1 MSNKIL
7 KNFLISLPLKTKKML
22 MLVADMVLIPFSLW
36 MAVSLRFG
44 GFESVP
50 ASFLIMVPALWLGSL
65 PIFVRLGM
73 YRAVVRYLGER
84 GWFALAKASLFSALL
99 LGALNLI
106 PETQVVPRS
115 TFLIYG
121 MVLFTALIVSR
132 LMVAFYLGGR
142 RSQVQGEPVA
152 VYGAGE
158 MGRQL
163 VSTLRLGVD
172 FLPVV
177 YMDRDPALKGR
188 NIDSLNVLNPY
199 QEDLATCLADLG
211 VKEVLLA
218 IPGLERSQ
226 RISILDRLEKLAFR
240 VRTVPSMED
249 IIAGKARLDQLE
261 EISVDDLLGR
271 EQVAPLPGLLGKCIM
286 GKVVLVTGAGGS
298 IGSELCRQVMR
309 EGASKLVL
317 LDHSEFALYQI
328 EMELRALCAAQQ
340 MCSTEIT
347 AILGSVTDEKL
358 IERIFQFHQ
367 PQTVYHAA
375 AYKHV
380 PIVEE
385 NPFAGVHNNVIGT
398 MVVAAAAKSHQIGHF
413 VLISTDKAVRPTNVM
428 GASKRMA
435 ELVVQAYA
443 LDSAQTVFS
452 MVRFGNVLGSSGS
465 VVPLFRNQIALGG
478 PVTLTHQDVTRYFM
492 TIPEAV
498 QLVIQAGAM
507 AEGGDVFVLDMG
519 QPVRIYDL
527 AKRMIRLS
535 GRRVREAGEQNGD
548 IEIRVTGLRPG
559 EKLYE
564 ELLIGDA
571 VADTEHPKIMKADE
585 HCYAWD
591 EFQPVIDSL
600 KRSIEDNDRV
610 ALQQILLTRVSGYRP
625 NASDACKSG
634 VSIKLMGTQE
644 LIAAA

>member
-22 MLVADMVLIPFSLW
+22 MLLADMVLIPFSLW
-36 MAVSLRFG
+36 MAISLRFG
-44 GFESVP
+44 SFESVP

-132 LMVAFYLGGR
+132 LLVAFYLGGR

-177 YMDRDPALKGR
+177 YLDRDPALKDR

-600 KRSIEDNDRV
+600 ERSIEDNDRV

-625 NASDACKSG
+625 NASDVCKSG
-634 VSIKLMGTQE
+634 VSNKLQGTQE